1 MRGKARSF
9 DSNSRFMSVLNVRM
23 VELAAIFC
31 TIYLARELAGF
42 NYRTD
47 LLVYL
52 FLGAG
57 FMNFAVAGLEAS
69 MVRGRHHDP
78 SRMLTLLGI
87 GLDMATVLVLIYL
100 TGSAWSP
107 FLFLVVLPLFFSCR
121 LSPSMSTGLIV
132 TLATVSVIGLVSLLE
147 LRGVLPHFSCYTG
160 GIAAIMNPHYITGT
174 VLALGGFMGLMTY
187 LFNTYYGSFRIY
199 LREAE
204 RKMNKSRRRILEL
217 TRLYDISLG
226 INSVISL
233 ETLLKMV
240 CKEVTLLLK
249 RPWAAVILTA
259 NGKKPIK
266 YVEIGLEDENAMVK
280 EERIGREP
288 FIREVTG
295 LGEGTVTDPLNV
307 YSGDSIPS
315 ALKNRGLESILPVPI
330 ISGGDSLGVLLVGED
345 TDSPFTDEDSK
356 LITILSGQVAS
367 AIEKSRLYE
376 VMNGRINRLEKKN
389 ENLEDSNKLK
399 MGYISHLSH
408 ELKTP
413 LTSIKAYVE
422 SLQEHAKGL
431 SAEERNEF
439 LEVISSETDRLIR
452 MVNKV
457 LDVSRIEFGQKTL
470 KRKVFTLGELMKEV
484 RSSMQPYLK
493 EKSLH
498 LEVDIPEGLP
508 AVDGDEDLIKQVFI
522 NLIGN
527 AVKYSRKGG
536 RIIIEA
542 AEEAVFVN
550 VSVRDEGEGI
560 SEDELEN
567 IFKRFYQVGRGLN
580 DGVGLGLAIVK
591 NIIEQ
596 HGGYIKV
603 HSKLGEG
610 TEFKFTLPKEHH
622 FNNLLGFL
630 FESMEARDEINHMFN
645 LAVRVVAQVLS
656 AKLVSIMILD
666 QERKEL
672 FIKEAYGLDE
682 EVVNN
687 TRVKIGSSI
696 AGKVAESGKPLLI
709 ENIEEIGITS
719 SGNRPQYETKSLISV
734 PIMIGSTVLGVI
746 NVNNKIS
753 GESFNEDDLALLK
766 SLSMRVS
773 KVIERMRMSEDFG
786 AFLKETIN
794 SLRSLLEIYE
804 RDDAGLRRRV
814 VDWSVKVCDKLG
826 LGRKEKQVVQ
836 FVASVH
842 DVGMTCV
849 SEDILKK
856 TLQLTSEEI
865 DEIRSHPQ
873 RGAALIR
880 PFEFVEMVS
889 KIMLFH
895 HEHIDGT
902 GYPMGLKGDQ
912 IPMGSRILSVLDAYV
927 SMISDRPYRKSRSS
941 PEAVEELINNSTAQ
955 FDPSVVGAFI
965 DVLVDDGDIEVEDYM
980 SMVERLRAKS
990 GKRIL
995 H

>member
-1 MRGKARSF
+1 MSEKAQRVGP
-9 DSNSRFMSVLNVRM
+9 NSQFMSVLNVRM
-23 VELAAIFC
+23 IELAAIFC

-42 NYRTD
+42 TYRTD
-47 LLVYL
+47 FLVFL

-69 MVRGRHHDP
+69 AVRRGHSEP
-78 SRMLTLLGI
+78 SRPLTLLSI
-87 GLDMATVLVLIYL
+87 GVDMATVLVLIYF
-100 TGSAWSP
+100 TGAAWSP

-121 LSPSMSTGLIV
+121 LSPSMSTGLLV
-132 TLATVSVIGLVSLLE
+132 TMVTVSVIGIVSVLE
-147 LRGVLPHFSCYTG
+147 LRGTLPHFSCYPG
-160 GIAAIMNPHYITGT
+160 GMASIMNPHYITGT

-204 RKMNKSRRRILEL
+204 RKMNKSRRRILDL

-259 NGKKPIK
+259 SRKKTIK
-266 YVEIGLEDENAMVK
+266 YVEIGLEDEKAVIK
-280 EERIGREP
+280 EDEINRDP
-288 FIREVTG
+288 FIRKVIG
-295 LGEGTVTDPLNV
+295 LREGVVMDSLNAS
-307 YSGDSIPS
+307 SGSPMPS
-315 ALKNRGLESILPVPI
+315 ALRGRGLESILAVPI
-330 ISGGDSLGVLLVGED
+330 ISGGDQLGVLLVGED
-345 TDSPFTDEDSK
+345 SGSSFSDEDSK
-356 LITILSGQVAS
+356 LLTIMSGQVAS

-431 SAEERNEF
+431 SVKERNEF
-439 LEVISSETDRLIR
+439 LEVIASETDRLIR

-484 RSSMQPYLK
+484 ESSMQPYLK
-493 EKSLH
+493 EKSLR
-498 LEVDIPEGLP
+498 LVIDVAETLP

-527 AVKYSRKGG
+527 AVKYSSRGG

-542 AEEAVFVN
+542 VEEAVSLN

-567 IFKRFYQVGRGLN
+567 IFKRFYQVGKGLN

-645 LAVRVVAQVLS
+645 LAARVVAQVLS

-666 QERKEL
+666 RQRKEL
-672 FIKEAYGLDE
+672 FIKDAYGLDE

-687 TRVKIGSSI
+687 TRVKMGGSI

-719 SGNRPQYETKSLISV
+719 ARNKQQYETKSLISV

-766 SLSMRVS
+766 SLSMRIS

-804 RDDAGLRRRV
+804 RDDAGLRRRIV
-814 VDWSVKVCDKLG
+814 EWSVKVCDKLS
-826 LGRKEKQVVQ
+826 LGRKEKQVIQ
-836 FVASVH
+836 YVASVH

-849 SEDILKK
+849 SEEILRK
-856 TLQLTSEEI
+856 TLQLTSREI

-902 GYPMGLKGDQ
+902 GYPMGLKGNQ
-912 IPMGSRILSVLDAYV
+912 IPIGSRILSVLDAYV
-927 SMISDRPYRKSRSS
+927 SMISDRPYRSRKSAT
-941 PEAVEELINNSTAQ
+941 EAVDELINNASTQ
-955 FDPSVVGAFI
+955 FDPSVVGAFV
-965 DVLVDDGDIEVEDYM
+965 DVLMDNGDIEIEDYM
-980 SMVERLRAKS
+980 TIVERLRAKS